1 MNKKLPA
8 KAKSPVKRRP
18 TSVNK
23 PPAGHTKARGALRR
37 PRDRDSLEEQLR
49 AAISTVDVAY
59 ALTTPLLR
67 SLENLLR
74 LAARTINSGEASV
87 LVRDGDSGGLKF
99 LVAIGAVAPRLIGVQ
114 IPPGRGI
121 AGFVFASGQPMAV
134 ADAKRESTF
143 YAEIDRATGYSTET
157 ILATPLQLNGETVGV
172 LEFVNRRGQPPYEPF
187 APHEMDWAARF
198 ADAIAALVDA
208 HEATRLIE
216 TLLTRA
222 LKTAADTE
230 DGGKVIKRAGG
241 KTRRASQR
249 QTSPDRSQDRGA
261 ALQQWLK
268 TVQAAPEH
276 RELVSLAVT
285 LHEVASRGEAE
296 RTMCREMLE
305 SLARWTERRH
315 TTGSGTEY
323 LF

>member
-1 MNKKLPA
+1 MNKKTPT
-8 KAKSPVKRRP
+8 KAKSPVKRRRP
-18 TSVNK
+18 SVNNT
-23 PPAGHTKARGALRR
+23 PAGNTTARGASRR
-37 PRDRDSLEEQLR
+37 PSDRDSFEEQLR
-49 AAISTVDVAY
+49 AAISTVDAAY

-99 LVAIGAVAPRLIGVQ
+99 LVAIGAVAHRLIGVR

-216 TLLTRA
+216 TLFTRA
-222 LKTAADTE
+222 LETAADAE
-230 DGGKVIKRAGG
+230 DGGKVSKSAG

-249 QTSPDRSQDRGA
+249 QSSQDRGA
-261 ALQQWLK
+261 ALQRWLK
-268 TVQAAPEH
+268 TVQAAPDH
-276 RELVSLAVT
+276 RELVSLALT

-305 SLARWTERRH
+305 SLARWTGRRR
-315 TTGSGTEY
+315 TTGSGADF

>member
-8 KAKSPVKRRP
+8 KAKSPVKRRRP
-18 TSVNK
+18 SLNK
-23 PPAGHTKARGALRR
+23 TPAGQTAARGASRR

-99 LVAIGAVAPRLIGVQ
+99 LVAIGAVAHRLIGVQ

-222 LKTAADTE
+222 LKTAADTQ
-230 DGGKVIKRAGG
+230 DSGQALKSAGKIGR
-241 KTRRASQR
+241 TSQR
-249 QTSPDRSQDRGA
+249 QDSQDRSQNRGA